1 MAKGENQLSLVMTI
15 PEFCLAM
22 KISRTFGYQLARED
36 KLPVPVIHIG
46 RRLLVSRKA
55 VDQLLESESVN
66 GGKSDAKQ

>member
-1 MAKGENQLSLVMTI
+1 MAKGENQPSLVMTI

-22 KISRTFGYQLARED
+22 KISRTFGYQLAREG

-55 VDQLLESESVN
+55 VDQLLESEYVN
-66 GGKSDAKQ
+66 GGKSDTKQ